1 MGTSESRLA
10 RFFCDRNLGKRVPAA
25 LADRGW
31 NVERHDDHF
40 GQDTADDVILREV
53 ALRGWVFLT
62 QDKKIRTRG
71 PERRILL
78 DHGVRTISIAS
89 TANLSADATIETL
102 LAAEEAIFATV
113 ESQAAPYILAV
124 YKNGSVRRLDLTEV
138 GDEDEGNDGPA
149 EASGV

>member
-1 MGTSESRLA
+1 MGTSEGRVA

-25 LADRGW
+25 LAERGW

-40 GQDTADDVILREV
+40 AQDTPDEVILREI
-53 ALRGWVFLT
+53 ASRGWIFLT

-89 TANLSADATIETL
+89 TANLSASATIETL
-102 LAAEEAIFATV
+102 VAGEDAIFAAV
-113 ESQAAPYILAV
+113 ETETAPYIVAV
-124 YKNGSVRRLDLTEV
+124 YKDGTVRRLDLTD
-138 GDEDEGNDGPA
+138 DEDERDDDA
-149 EASGV
+149 EASVV

>member
-1 MGTSESRLA
+1 MGASEGRLA

-25 LADRGW
+25 LAARGW

-40 GQDTADDVILREV
+40 AQDTPDEVILREI
-53 ALRGWVFLT
+53 AARGWVFLT

-89 TANLSADATIETL
+89 TANLSASATIDTL
-102 LAAEEAIFATV
+102 TAAEDTIFEAV
-113 ESQAAPYILAV
+113 ESETPPYILAV
-124 YKNGSVRRLDLTEV
+124 HKDGSVRRLDLT
-138 GDEDEGNDGPA
+138 GDENEQDDDA
-149 EASGV
+149 EASVV